1 MEKYSDLFRL
11 VSGKTNEVYHFIS
24 TTGNP
29 SKVPPRY
36 IPAHYREEVNKQ
48 IQEMLEL
55 GII

>member
-36 IPAHYREEVNKQ
+36 IPARYREEVNKQ